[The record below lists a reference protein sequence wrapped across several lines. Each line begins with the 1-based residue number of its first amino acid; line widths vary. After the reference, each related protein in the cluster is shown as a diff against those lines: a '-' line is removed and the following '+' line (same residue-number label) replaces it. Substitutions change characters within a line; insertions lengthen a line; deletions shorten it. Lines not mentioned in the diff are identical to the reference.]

1 MKTGMRRRLLTLV
14 GLACAMALSLVVGG
28 RMALAASTPKVTGA
42 NFYYVNAAADAGT
55 DAVDVLNVEG
65 SLDQTIYFEVTK
77 GDQVIASHL
86 AYTPDGSNQTGQGD
100 FAGVVTMDFAG
111 GFDTSATYTIKA
123 YADRAE
129 TQQIFSG
136 TTSAVFAQV
145 EGQEPFAIGVQTV
158 ADGGQSTFAAPDA
171 VEQGGVQYALQ
182 GKDPASQSPLTYSY
196 KAAEGSADAT
206 FTGTVTYVDQAGN
219 TISQDTYEG
228 IGADGRTVDVPNVVS
243 KDGSTFYRTLAWGDQ
258 KVTFTAQGAHEV
270 VVTCMQIDPKYAE
283 GQNLHFYTA
292 YINLVGSDGQVLG
305 QDKLTVTGDTTYSRR
320 SSSLAPFQDKLTV
333 TGDTTYTV
341 PQYLYRTVSG
351 EGSSVVTSYQL
362 ASDQSDS
369 HVQDGVISL
378 KTDEKTNG
386 DAVNVTV
393 TYDKNDAGQVPWLVQ
408 CVYNDPND
416 TDASGAPKTLV
427 LDSKT
432 QLVDQT
438 PGASATYTAQDK
450 IERNGVTY
458 VPADDMR
465 DYSYTFGS
473 GDDPVTTIYYVPEGQ
488 KAQTPN
494 YTVTV
499 KYVDYAN
506 PNALKEKP
514 IKSVKINIQF
524 SHGDYAIDSEAK
536 FSQGG
541 VTYVRLAGQEK
552 PLRHTYYS
560 RQRTYIVWCRN
571 INDTSISHVT
581 INRLLPIYREG
592 QATNGTGNQT
602 SANGQA
608 GDQGQAANDQNAQG
622 GQAGQNAT
630 TTTGLP
636 TNQNLSTVGDGTT
649 NTIVGDN
656 GTDLNTER
664 IEDNT
669 TPLAAASGS
678 TENSGLS
685 QNQKL
690 GIGIAAAAVAAALIA
705 FLVIRKKKQATAD
718 ASSDTKE

>member
-28 RMALAASTPKVTGA
+28 RVALAASTPKVTGA
-42 NFYYVNAAADAGT
+42 NFYYANAAADADAGT

-86 AYTPDGSNQTGQGD
+86 AYNPDGSNQTGQGD
-100 FAGVVTMDFAG
+100 FAGVVTMNFAG
-111 GFDTSATYTIKA
+111 GFDTSATYTVKA

-129 TQQIFSG
+129 TQQVFSG
-136 TTSAVFAQV
+136 TISAVFAQV

-158 ADGGQSTFAAPDA
+158 ADGEASTFAAPDA
-171 VEQGGVQYALQ
+171 LEQGGIQYARQ
-182 GKDPASQSPLTYSY
+182 GQDPVSQSPLTYAY
-196 KAAEGSADAT
+196 KASEDPADAT

-219 TISQDTYEG
+219 QISQDTYEG
-228 IGADGRTVDVPNVVS
+228 IGANGRTVDVPNVVS
-243 KDGSTFYRTLAWGDQ
+243 KDGSAFYRTLAWGDQ

-270 VVTCMQIDPKYAE
+270 VVTCVQIDPKYAE

-305 QDKLTVTGDTTYSRR
+305 
-320 SSSLAPFQDKLTV
+320 QDKLTV

-369 HVQDGVISL
+369 HVNDSVISL
-378 KTDEKTNG
+378 KTDEKSNG
-386 DAVNVTV
+386 DAVNITV

-438 PGASATYTAQDK
+438 PGASATYTAQEK

-458 VPADDMR
+458 VPAYDTR

-499 KYVDYAN
+499 NYVDYAT
-506 PNALKEKP
+506 KRVITSKT
-514 IKSVKINIQF
+514 INVQF
-524 SHGDYAIDSEAK
+524 SHGDYAIDSEAQ
-536 FSQGG
+536 FSLGG
-541 VTYVRLAGQEK
+541 VTYVRLAGQEE
-552 PLRHTYYS
+552 PLRHTYYG
-560 RQRTYIVWCRN
+560 RQRTYTVWYRD
-571 INDTSISHVT
+571 INDTSISHVA
-581 INRLLPIYREG
+581 INRLRVIYREVQG
-592 QATNGTGNQT
+592 GNGEGAQANANG
-602 SANGQA
+602 NGQA
-608 GDQGQAANDQNAQG
+608 GDQGQATNGQNAQG
-622 GQAGQNAT
+622 GQNAT
-630 TTTGLP
+630 ATGLP

-656 GTDLNTER
+656 GTDLNAER
-664 IEDNT
+664 IEDNS
-669 TPLAAASGS
+669 TPLAASAGS
-678 TENSGLS
+678 TEATGLS

-705 FLVIRKKKQATAD
+705 FMVIRKKKQATAE
-718 ASSDTKE
+718 AGSDTKE